1 MPEEFGRSSPA
12 HHHPLTVAVV
22 VGSFAMAVGLV
33 VRISG
38 MSLLIERQ
46 ILSSYMELGFPV
58 NTVGQPWWAVLVL
71 LALTYGIALV
81 LLQVPGFLRRL
92 LFFLS
97 CLVLV
102 VSASPVVALWGLFW
116 SPVVAVF
123 CLSWSAAC
131 AVLWARYHPMPC
143 EIDGT

>member
-1 MPEEFGRSSPA
+1 MPEEPGNYPRA
-12 HHHPLTVAVV
+12 HHHPLTVAAV
-22 VGSFAMAVGLV
+22 VGSFAVAVGLV

-38 MSLLIERQ
+38 ISLVLERK
-46 ILSSYMELGFPV
+46 ILAGYLELGFPV
-58 NTVGQPWWAVLVL
+58 DGARQPWWAVLVL

-81 LLQVPGFLRRL
+81 LLEVPGFLRRL
-92 LFFLS
+92 LLYLS

-116 SPVVAVF
+116 SPVVAIL

-131 AVLWARYHPMPC
+131 AVLWARHHPMPC
-143 EIDGT
+143 EIEGP

>member
-12 HHHPLTVAVV
+12 HHHPLTVTVV

-38 MSLLIERQ
+38 ISLWIERQ
-46 ILSSYMELGFPV
+46 ILSAYMELGFPV
-58 NTVGQPWWAVLVL
+58 NAVGQPWWAVLVL
-71 LALTYGIALV
+71 LVLTYGIALV
-81 LLQVPGFLRRL
+81 LLEVPGLLRRL
-92 LFFLS
+92 LLFFS

-131 AVLWARYHPMPC
+131 AVLWARYHPTPC
-143 EIDGT
+143 EIEET

>member
-1 MPEEFGRSSPA
+1 MPEEFGRSTPA

-38 MSLLIERQ
+38 ISLPVERQ
-46 ILSSYMELGFPV
+46 ILLAYMELGFPV
-58 NTVGQPWWAVLVL
+58 QAAGQPWWAVLVL
-71 LALTYGIALV
+71 LGLTYGIALV
-81 LLQVPGFLRRL
+81 LLEVPGFIRRVL
-92 LFFLS
+92 LFLS

-102 VSASPVVALWGLFW
+102 VSASPVVALWGFFW
-116 SPVVAVF
+116 SPVVAIF
-123 CLSWSAAC
+123 CLSWSAGC

-143 EIDGT
+143 EMEGP

>member
-1 MPEEFGRSSPA
+1 MPEESGKSSSA

-38 MSLLIERQ
+38 ISLPVERQ
-46 ILSSYMELGFPV
+46 ILLAYMELGFPV
-58 NTVGQPWWAVLVL
+58 QAAGQPWWAVLVL
-71 LALTYGIALV
+71 LGLTYGIALV
-81 LLQVPGFLRRL
+81 LLEVPGFIRRVL
-92 LFFLS
+92 LFLS

-102 VSASPVVALWGLFW
+102 VSASPVVALWGFFW
-116 SPVVAVF
+116 SPVVAIF
-123 CLSWSAAC
+123 CLSWSAGC

-143 EIDGT
+143 EMEVP